1 MNFLEQLKNLS
12 SQVLHKVDLGEV
24 PQFSNIVIAG
34 MGGSG
39 IAGSIFSEIYDK
51 APVQVISDY
60 HLPRYAGKETLFV
73 GISYS
78 GNTEEVLQAS
88 QEAIDRGCAV
98 KLITSGGKLSQFDA
112 DIVRIPGGMQ
122 PRSAIGYLLK
132 PFLSTFIT
140 EDDVAYSGISS
151 LLREIDKNNDEE
163 KKLAAEIAAAQQIP
177 VIYGHYPYRW
187 IAYRWKTQFNENS
200 KLLSYSTYFPELNH
214 NETVPLK
221 GSYRKDNFRFL
232 TFGGAPERI
241 SRRKSITSE
250 ITGTEFTE
258 IEPKGETFIEKL
270 FYLIHYGDYLS
281 YHLALE
287 RNLDP
292 EDVSVISELKERL
305 EKID

>member
-1 MNFLEQLKNLS
+1 MNFLEQLKDLS
-12 SQVLHKVDLGEV
+12 SQVLYKVNLGEI
-24 PQFSNIVIAG
+24 PQFRNMVIAG

-60 HLPRYAGKETLFV
+60 RLPQYAGKETLFI

-98 KLITSGGKLSQFDA
+98 KLITSGGKLSRFNA
-112 DIVRIPGGMQ
+112 DIVKVPGGMQ

-132 PFLSTFIT
+132 PFLSSFIT
-140 EDDVAYSGISS
+140 EDVQAYKDVSS
-151 LLREIDKNNDEE
+151 LLKEVDENNDEE
-163 KKLAAEIAAAQQIP
+163 KKLAREIASAQQIP

-187 IAYRWKTQFNENS
+187 LAYRWKTQFNENS
-200 KLLSYSTYFPELNH
+200 KILSYNAYFPELNH

-221 GSYRKDNFRFL
+221 GTYRKDNFRFL
-232 TFGGAPERI
+232 TFGDAPGRI
-241 SRRKSITSE
+241 STRKSITSE

-258 IEPKGETFIEKL
+258 IGTKGDTLLEKL

-281 YHLALE
+281 YYLALE
-287 RNLDP
+287 RSLDP

-305 EKID
+305 EKS

>member
-12 SQVLHKVDLGEV
+12 SQILYKVDLGEI
-24 PQFSNIVIAG
+24 PPFSNMVIAG

-60 HLPRYAGKETLFV
+60 HLPQYAGKETLFI

-98 KLITSGGKLSQFDA
+98 KLVTSGGELSQFEA
-112 DIVRIPGGMQ
+112 DIVKVPGGMQ

-132 PFLSTFIT
+132 PFLSSFIT
-140 EDDVAYSGISS
+140 EDVSTYRGISS
-151 LLREIDKNNDEE
+151 LLSEVDKNNDEE
-163 KKLAAEIAAAQQIP
+163 KKLAKEIADAKQIP

-187 IAYRWKTQFNENS
+187 LAYRWKTQFNENS

-221 GSYRKDNFRFL
+221 GTYRKDNFRFL
-232 TFGGAPERI
+232 TFGGAPPRI
-241 SRRKSITSE
+241 SNRKSITSE

-258 IEPKGETFIEKL
+258 IETKGSSFLEKL

-287 RNLDP
+287 RDLDP
-292 EDVSVISELKERL
+292 EDVSVITELKERL
-305 EKID
+305 GKL